1 MQVCLDHCHA
11 DDLAILAGDGAA
23 QGSSALP
30 GDALG
35 TGPAR
40 GPVAM
45 HAIIFGTKRAF
56 HAALRVTRKPLHS
69 MGLTAARFDL
79 LSALLSV
86 QVGREWV
93 GQMRQS
99 DLRRMLGV
107 SASVVSRMLQSLE
120 RLGLVTRS
128 RPDYRDRRQR
138 KVSLTERGRTCIRE
152 ARRALLRA
160 VGRMVC
166 EAICFGRHRDPSRRL
181 VRLDT
186 LEGYLL
192 ALRKY
197 FGDAATLYYR
207 WGHPDD

>member
-1 MQVCLDHCHA
+1 LAC
-11 DDLAILAGDGAA
+11 DLLVA
-23 QGSSALP
+23 
-30 GDALG
+30 
-35 TGPAR
+35 
-40 GPVAM
+40 VAM

-56 HAALRVTRKPLHS
+56 HAALRMTRKPLQS

-86 QVGREWV
+86 EVGRKWV
-93 GQMRQS
+93 RHIHQS

-107 SASVVSRMLQSLE
+107 TASVVSRMLRSLE
-120 RLGLVTRS
+120 RLGLVTRR
-128 RPDYRDRRQR
+128 RPDYGDRRQR
-138 KVSLTERGRTCIRE
+138 QVNLTERGRTCIRD
-152 ARRALLRA
+152 ARRMLMRA

-166 EAICFGRHRDPSRRL
+166 EAICFGRHHDAGRRL

-186 LEGYLL
+186 LEGYLG
-192 ALRKY
+192 ALREY